1 MASTTATGGVRRTGL
16 RTEVGKIVPV
26 QVRAAVFASLVFA
39 ATWAVLAGLDIRG
52 LRLDSNHLEYATQ
65 LVAVST
71 AVLALSIGG
80 LSFWRWRQEG
90 DEGDMRVGAAVLL
103 FGALPVIACSVLFTD
118 TPVPGPIGE
127 GERLLVSTG
136 LVVGLALVL
145 CRLAARWRPAG
156 RRSVVAVAALTTAV
170 VVVLVAFPGLV
181 DVLAS
186 PLTVAPRAGG
196 EAAGQVLL
204 GVVWMLLAVVQWR
217 KAEGKGVQQPWL
229 AMTFAAL
236 SQSRL
241 ALAVSVAGG
250 PIWLTGSQLLRLEG
264 VLMALAGVNYHLAT
278 SFTRERLKVMAS
290 MATVQ
295 TIEAERAVE
304 RAASEEKVHDIRA
317 ALFVIRGAAEM
328 LHQHCNELDS
338 ETVTTLAQALASE
351 VAQVQSLT
359 SARTPQPL
367 QAVRLRDVLD
377 PLILC
382 EAQARTRV
390 TSDIHDVLALGRP
403 ADVAE
408 VVRNLLSNVRR
419 HAPGSPV
426 HIEAVAGD
434 GGVRICVEDRGP
446 GVPSAERTTVLERG
460 VRGSAA
466 EGTEG
471 SGLGLYVAS
480 RLVDQQGGRLWI
492 EDRPGGGTKV
502 LFTLP
507 LVGDPEGTISLTDR
521 PLAPGPVGYG
531 PESDVIDLRGRPAQ
545 NRPA

>member
-1 MASTTATGGVRRTGL
+1 VVASTTATGGVWRKAQ
-16 RTEVGKIVPV
+16 RTEPEKAVPV
-26 QVRAAVFASLVFA
+26 QVRAAVFATLVFA
-39 ATWAVLAGLDIRG
+39 ATWAVLVGLDIRG

-90 DEGDMRVGAAVLL
+90 DEGDMRVGSAVLL
-103 FGALPVIACSVLFTD
+103 FGALPVVACSVLFTD
-118 TPVPGPIGE
+118 TPVPTPIGE
-127 GERLLVSTG
+127 AERLLVSTG

-145 CRLAARWRPAG
+145 CRLAARWRRPSG
-156 RRSVVAVAALTTAV
+156 RRAVGAVAAFSAAI

-186 PLTVAPRAGG
+186 PLTVPPRAGG

-204 GVVWMLLAVVQWR
+204 GGVWMLLAVVQWR
-217 KAEGKGVQQPWL
+217 KAEGNGVEQPWL

-250 PIWLTGSQLLRLEG
+250 PIWLTGSQLLRLEA
-264 VLMALAGVNYHLAT
+264 VLMALAGVNYHLAI
-278 SFTRERLKVMAS
+278 SFTRERLKVVAS

-304 RAASEEKVHDIRA
+304 RAANEEKVHDIRA

-408 VVRNLLSNVRR
+408 VVRNLLNNVRR

-426 HIEAVAGD
+426 HVEASAGE

-446 GVPSAERTTVLERG
+446 GIPSAERTTVLDRG

-466 EGTEG
+466 AETEG
-471 SGLGLYVAS
+471 SGLGLYVAN

-492 EDRPGGGTKV
+492 EDRPGGGTRV
-502 LFTLP
+502 VFTLP
-507 LVGDPEGTISLTDR
+507 PVAHPEGTISLSDR
-521 PLAPGPVGYG
+521 PLEPGPVGYG
-531 PESDVIDLRGRPAQ
+531 PEADDVVDLRGRPA
-545 NRPA
+545 

>member
-1 MASTTATGGVRRTGL
+1 
-16 RTEVGKIVPV
+16 
-26 QVRAAVFASLVFA
+26 
-39 ATWAVLAGLDIRG
+39 
-52 LRLDSNHLEYATQ
+52 
-65 LVAVST
+65 
-71 AVLALSIGG
+71 VLALSLAG

-90 DEGDMRVGAAVLL
+90 DDGDLRVGAAVLL
-103 FGALPVIACSVLFTD
+103 FGALPVVACSVLFSD
-118 TPVPGPIGE
+118 TPVPTAIGE
-127 GERLLVSTG
+127 AERLLVSTG
-136 LVVGLALVL
+136 LVVGLVLLVW
-145 CRLAARWRPAG
+145 RLLPWRKPSGQNAAA
-156 RRSVVAVAALTTAV
+156 AVAALTAGVAV
-170 VVVLVAFPGLV
+170 LLLALPGVV
-181 DVLAS
+181 DILAS
-186 PLTVAPRAGG
+186 PLTVPPRAGG
-196 EAAGQVLL
+196 QVMGQVLL
-204 GVVWMLLAVVQWR
+204 GAVWMLLAGMQWR
-217 KAEGKGVQQPWL
+217 RAGGKELQAPWL

-236 SQSRL
+236 GQSRL
-241 ALAVSVAGG
+241 ALALSLGG
-250 PIWLTGSQLLRLEG
+250 GSIWLTGSQLLRLEA

-295 TIEAERAVE
+295 SMESERASE
-304 RAASEEKVHDIRA
+304 RAANEERVHDIRA

-351 VAQVQSLT
+351 VTQVQALT

-390 TSDIHDVLALGRP
+390 TSDIGDVLALGRP

-408 VVRNLLSNVRR
+408 VVRNLLDNVRR

-426 HIEAVAGD
+426 HVEALVGE
-434 GGVRICVEDRGP
+434 GGVRVCVEDRGP
-446 GVPSAERTTVLERG
+446 GIPSAERTSVLERG
-460 VRGSAA
+460 VRGSASA
-466 EGTEG
+466 GTDG

-502 LFTLP
+502 VFTLP
-507 LVGDPEGTISLTDR
+507 VVADPQGTIALAER
-521 PLAPGPVGYG
+521 PFHPGPVGHG
-531 PESDVIDLRGRPAQ
+531 PQADVIDLRGRPA
-545 NRPA
+545 